1 MASRILAILVLAGSL
16 GGAAFVATRRAAPAP
31 DETAGVADAVARA
44 VKQAGTAAH
53 ERVASLAKMR
63 PLLSAL
69 STDAATMRDL
79 RTRELAFTPAAGE
92 RVEILQRFKDGHLVS
107 LIRIPETAAAVPA
120 ARDGVSL
127 ETTTDGAE
135 LVEVAS
141 VAPDD
146 RADELTGVLAV
157 AQAIDLSRARTAA
170 APLGHVSLTTGAG
183 AVVLSSEAPSA
194 GAPLT
199 VANVRD
205 AGVPGLALAIEQ
217 RQAALGL
224 PVIVAAI
231 GVVAG
236 LLLLVFGGGRKPAS
250 TTVASAAATSP
261 ATPSAVDANAKGV
274 SGAATSGHS
283 IGRYEILRSLGEG
296 GMAEV
301 YLAKSTGEAGF
312 EKRIALK
319 VLNKQSASDPAA
331 VEHFLDE
338 ARLAANLTHPN
349 VVQISDLG
357 KAGDAYY
364 IAMEFVDGTDLC
376 NLLADCRTRGERV
389 PTAVAL
395 NLVRQICAGLH
406 AAHTAHTVDGKALGI
421 VHRDVKS
428 GNVFVARNGVVKIGD
443 FGIARAQERVRRTEV
458 GMVKGTAE
466 YMAPEQRVGNDVDAR
481 ADQYS
486 VGAIAY
492 EILSG
497 ELINLDLAR
506 LAHLGV
512 RGWPHLTPLSQM
524 HPELPAALND
534 AVFQALA
541 YSPADR
547 FASCEAFAD
556 SLGEIAQKH
565 GFTVADKIVA
575 QWVGGKLSQ
584 IKQQGDQEVREKS
597 KIMV

>member
-79 RTRELAFTPAAGE
+79 RARELAFTPAPGE
-92 RVEILQRFKDGHLVS
+92 RVEILQRFKDGRLVS
-107 LIRIPETAAAVPA
+107 LIRIPETAPAVPA
-120 ARDGVSL
+120 ARDGVTATAAG
-127 ETTTDGAE
+127 EGAE

-146 RADELTGVLAV
+146 RADELTGVIAV
-157 AQAIDLSRARTAA
+157 AQALDLAPARAAA
-170 APLGHVSLTTGAG
+170 APLGHAALTTNAGTVALTPEALAAGAALTASNVSGAG
-183 AVVLSSEAPSA
+183 V
-194 GAPLT
+194 T
-199 VANVRD
+199 
-205 AGVPGLALAIEQ
+205 GLAIAVEERKAGLGLPAGI
-217 RQAALGL
+217 AALG
-224 PVIVAAI
+224 VIVAL
-231 GVVAG
+231 VLFVA
-236 LLLLVFGGGRKPAS
+236 GGRKQPAG
-250 TTVASAAATSP
+250 AAALPARVTTP
-261 ATPSAVDANAKGV
+261 FDAATP
-274 SGAATSGHS
+274 GAATPGAPTPVRS

-319 VLNKQSASDPAA
+319 VLNQQSAADPAA

-338 ARLAANLTHPN
+338 ARLAAHLTHPN
-349 VVQISDLG
+349 VVQIADLG

-364 IAMEFVDGTDLC
+364 IAMEFVDGSDL
-376 NLLADCRTRGERV
+376 NHLMADCRARGERV
-389 PTAVAL
+389 PPAIAL
-395 NLVRQICAGLH
+395 TLIRQICAGLH
-406 AAHTAHTVDGKALGI
+406 AAHTCHTADGTPLGI

-428 GNVFVARNGVVKIGD
+428 GNVFVSRNDVVKIGD
-443 FGIARAQERVRRTEV
+443 FGIAKARERVRRTEI

-466 YMAPEQRVGNDVDAR
+466 YMAPEQRVGQDVDPR

-492 EILSG
+492 ELLAG
-497 ELINLDLAR
+497 ELINLDFAR
-506 LAHLGV
+506 LAHLGT
-512 RGWPHLTPLSQM
+512 RDWPHLKPLSQI
-524 HPELPAALND
+524 HADLPVALD
-534 AVFQALA
+534 GVIFQALA

-547 FASCEAFAD
+547 FASCDAFAD
-556 SLGEIAQKH
+556 ALADIAQKH
-565 GFTVADKIVA
+565 NLVVADKVVA
-575 QWVGGKLSQ
+575 KWIADALARMKPAATPPLASENVGS
-584 IKQQGDQEVREKS
+584 
-597 KIMV
+597 

>member
-1 MASRILAILVLAGSL
+1 MPGRIAGIVLILAGL
-16 GGAAFVATRRAAPAP
+16 GGAGFLATRRTAPAP
-31 DETAGVADAVARA
+31 AEVAPVVDAVARA
-44 VKQAGTAAH
+44 VRQAQASAH

-157 AQAIDLSRARTAA
+157 AQAIDLSRARAAA

-250 TTVASAAATSP
+250 TTVASTAATSP
-261 ATPSAVDANAKGV
+261 ATPGAVDAKAKGV